1 MNAAIYDRYGS
12 LDGLE
17 VRDVPTPQP
26 AAGEVLVQVVAAAVN
41 PVDWKVMRG
50 DLRVVSGRRFPRF
63 IGADFAGTV
72 AEVGAGVADFKAGDA
87 VFGNVNPLA
96 GRRGGM
102 AEFVVVR
109 PSEIALKPANVTFA
123 DAATLPVAGVSALD
137 CLDRLGEARSG
148 QRLLV
153 IGAAG
158 GVGAFIT
165 QLAKNSGLLVTAV
178 CRGCNGDWVRL
189 LGADQVIAYDRE
201 KVFGGDARYDLII
214 DAAAVSSF
222 GECKDWLTPRGI
234 YVNTM
239 PTPRNFFD
247 AWRTRFFS
255 AQKARVLMAKITAPR
270 LAALAGMLSE
280 EKLKSVVV
288 ERFPLSEVRQAYEL
302 SATGHVRGKIVVEIA
317 MPSATAAARTGM

>member
-1 MNAAIYDRYGS
+1 MKAAVYDRYGGPE
-12 LDGLE
+12 GLE

-41 PVDWKVMRG
+41 PVDWKMMRG
-50 DLRVVSGRRFPRF
+50 DLRVVTGRNFPRY
-63 IGADFAGTV
+63 IGADFSGTV
-72 AEVGAGVADFKAGDA
+72 TALGFGVVDFKVGDE
-87 VFGNVNPLA
+87 VFGNINPIA
-96 GRRGGM
+96 GGRGGM
-102 AEFVVVR
+102 SEQVVVR
-109 PSEIALKPANVTFA
+109 SSEIALKPAKVSFA

-158 GVGAFIT
+158 GVGAFIV
-165 QLAKNSGLLVTAV
+165 QLARNLGLHVTAV
-178 CRGCNGDWVRL
+178 CRGSNSDWARQ

-201 KVFGGDARYDLII
+201 ELFSGGARYDLII

-222 GECKDWLTPRGI
+222 GRCRDALTPRGI

-239 PTPRNFFD
+239 PTPRNYLD

-255 AQKARVLMAKITAPR
+255 ATKARVLIAQVNSPR
-270 LAALAGMLSE
+270 LALLARMMSA

-288 ERFPLSEVRQAYEL
+288 ERFPLSDVRQAYAR
-302 SATGHVRGKIVVEIA
+302 SVTGHVRGKIVVEV
-317 MPSATAAARTGM
+317 R